1 MRLGVGA
8 STIAEMRSY
17 RSEYFLFFF
26 LRLRY
31 RYSNI
36 GKRSTR
42 WLFLLNTPIDILL
55 IASRSWWK
63 ELFLALFFFIITF
76 LTSSFVNSIRK
87 ISNLCRVMSD
97 IIVKISALI
106 RSNVEK
112 KNGRVMSYLTYSRQ
126 QLFVQIVLTN
136 FSFVGYDVKYSIF
149 VNLLFI

>member
-1 MRLGVGA
+1 MLARLLLQKCVV
-8 STIAEMRSY
+8 IVVNI
-17 RSEYFLFFF
+17 FFFFF

-63 ELFLALFFFIITF
+63 ELFLPLFFFIITF

-106 RSNVEK
+106 RSNIEK
-112 KNGRVMSYLTYSRQ
+112 KNGMSGVMSYLTYSRQ